1 MVAISGLLYR
11 RCKEIGGEPV
21 LIGYRTGG
29 REEEGPQ
36 GTRHVVEEE
45 KRGDRAPG
53 GGGPLGEK
61 AVKPEQFQLIAI
73 AIGPVATLVVVFLGV
88 LFQNRHVDTRI
99 SDLTRAM
106 DQKFTD
112 TKDLL
117 RAEMRADFAE
127 LRALIERNHSE
138 ILAKFAEFDSRLSRL
153 EGERRIVQ

>member
-1 MVAISGLLYR
+1 M
-11 RCKEIGGEPV
+11 
-21 LIGYRTGG
+21 
-29 REEEGPQ
+29 
-36 GTRHVVEEE
+36 
-45 KRGDRAPG
+45 
-53 GGGPLGEK
+53 
-61 AVKPEQFQLIAI
+61 KPEQFQLIAI